1 MTALKV
7 ELRNYFYSERS
18 GVMFEFNEQEHLG
31 QNSMIFE
38 MIVIFLM
45 SLFISFPK
53 FFYLQILHLKIS
65 DSYVFSIALQGY
77 HQISLFN
84 CRDIDRTNQES
95 HLLM

>member
-1 MTALKV
+1 
-7 ELRNYFYSERS
+7 
-18 GVMFEFNEQEHLG
+18 
-31 QNSMIFE
+31 
-38 MIVIFLM
+38 
-45 SLFISFPK
+45 
-53 FFYLQILHLKIS
+53 LQILHLKIS